1 MALKIIVTAS
11 TYPRWKDD
19 GVPVFVYDQLMF
31 LNKNY
36 PDIDITLLVPHHSG
50 AKSYEKT
57 DYGEVFR
64 FKYFYPS
71 KYQLLVYPAIMP
83 NLNKNKW
90 LYFQIPFLI
99 IFEFIALF
107 QLVIKRKPDYIYS
120 HWFIPQGIVGGLVG
134 MLTKTKHVYTSHS
147 SDVMIAEKIPL
158 IGPFL
163 VRFFTQRSE
172 KVTVVSQRS
181 YAKLKSFF
189 SNQQW
194 SKVKNRVR
202 IIPMGVDTS
211 SFNEAKLSKTEL
223 KEKYGYAG
231 KHILFFI
238 GRIAEK
244 KGVKYILEALKYY
257 KDKDPSVLLVVA
269 GDGPD
274 LDDLKVLAGVLKLEG
289 HIDFVGYTVGEH
301 KLELFKLCDVLL
313 LPSIIAKDGDAE
325 GFPVVLMEGLAAGKL
340 CIATDVSGADD
351 VLETGVD
358 GFLIEQKNSKAILDA
373 LLHIQ
378 ELSQEEKSSIVE
390 NAINKS
396 KMFDWDNIVKK
407 HVEHLFK

>member
-90 LYFQIPFLI
+90 LYVQIPFLI

>member
-31 LNKNY
+31 LYKNY
-36 PDIDITLLVPHHSG
+36 PDMDITLLVPHHSG